1 MDDSRVIDFLKKA
14 PLFEGLPESDLQR
27 IAQKT
32 KIRQFF
38 PEEIVVFQGQPSNSL
53 FVITNGIVA
62 VKNITSEHEN
72 VLAYLMPGNT
82 FGEVGILEN
91 QPRSA
96 TVTALSEV
104 DLIVIQRED
113 FLSILQQYPN
123 VAIQLSRI
131 LGRYLIEANRR
142 LAQDDKQLQ
151 MIVMFNLYP
160 DAGGTAIASILA
172 HQLAK
177 HEQRPTAYVECRTD
191 DDVLSQLKSPAGA
204 STYHHPAGYDIIL
217 PQEDGFL
224 PSITRMTLLLDKLRN
239 TYDNIVVSFSGELD
253 EPAALFL
260 DDARQVLLLTSPKE
274 DARDK
279 LNRLEA
285 QLRTRIRPGETSVF
299 TLLNR
304 ARLEYADSQL
314 LPPPADFEIP
324 YLVDFEGFVPP
335 KRDRLNVPDA
345 IAEVVATCIE
355 RLARTHSVGVFIPS
369 TTDVDVMIDPDEYV
383 NQTLNFLAERFGGA
397 TSREASGVW
406 LSEAAGLVGEKV
418 HIVESYMSQTDLNH
432 YLDEVVAYVK
442 KLKHTLRQ
450 EAMALEV
457 DRKLTLI

>member
-1 MDDSRVIDFLKKA
+1 MDDSRVIEFLQKA
-14 PLFEGLPESDLQR
+14 PLFEGLVHKDLLR

-38 PEEIVVFQGQPSNSL
+38 PEEIIVFQGQPSNSL
-53 FVITNGIVA
+53 FIITNGIVA
-62 VKNITSEHEN
+62 VKNITHEHEN

-113 FLSILQQYPN
+113 FLHILQSHPD

-131 LGRYLIEANRR
+131 LGRYLIDANRR
-142 LAQDDKQLQ
+142 LAQDDKTLQ
-151 MIVMFNLYP
+151 MILLFNLHH

-177 HEQRPTAYVECRTD
+177 HEHRPTAYVECRTD
-191 DDVLSQLKSPAGA
+191 EYVVKQLRSPAGA
-204 STYHHPAGYDIIL
+204 STYHHPAGYDIII

-239 TYDNIVVSFSGELD
+239 TYDNIVISFPGELD
-253 EPAALFL
+253 EASALFL
-260 DDARQVLLLTSPKE
+260 EDARQVLLLTAPTE
-274 DARDK
+274 DARGR
-279 LNRLEA
+279 LNRMESA
-285 QLRTRIRPGETSVF
+285 LRTRIKPGETSIF
-299 TLLNR
+299 TMLNR
-304 ARLEYADSQL
+304 ARPEYANSEL

-324 YLVDFEGFVPP
+324 YLEDFEGFVPP
-335 KRDRLNVPDA
+335 KRDRISVPDP

-355 RLARTHSVGVFIPS
+355 RLERTHTIGVFIPS
-369 TTDVDVMIDPDEYV
+369 TMDVDVMIDPDQYINE
-383 NQTLNFLAERFGGA
+383 TLNFLAERFGGA

-418 HIVESYMSQTDLNH
+418 HIVESYMSQSDLNT
-432 YLDEVVAYVK
+432 YLDEIVSYVK
-442 KLKHTLRQ
+442 HLKHTLRQ

>member
-1 MDDSRVIDFLKKA
+1 MDDSRLIEFLQKA
-14 PLFEGLPESDLQR
+14 PLFEGLPPQDLSR
-27 IAQKT
+27 IAEKT

-38 PEEIVVFQGQPSNSL
+38 PDEIVVFQGQPSNSL

-62 VKNITSEHEN
+62 VKNITHEQEN

-96 TVTALSEV
+96 SVTALSEV
-104 DLIVIQRED
+104 DLLVIQRED
-113 FLSILQQYPN
+113 FLSILQQHPN

-151 MIVMFNLYP
+151 MIVLFNLHP
-160 DAGGTAIASILA
+160 DAGGTAIGSILA
-172 HQLAK
+172 HQLSQ

-191 DDVLSQLKSPAGA
+191 EVVISQLKSPAGA

-239 TYDNIVVSFSGELD
+239 TYDNIVVSFPGELD

-260 DDARQVLLLTSPKE
+260 DDARQVLLLTSPTE
-274 DARDK
+274 DARAK
-279 LNRLEA
+279 LTKLEN

-304 ARLEYADSQL
+304 ARPEYADSEL

-324 YLVDFEGFVPP
+324 YLADFEGFVPP
-335 KRDRLNVPDA
+335 KRDRINVPEQ
-345 IAEVVATCIE
+345 IAVVVETCIE
-355 RLARTHSVGVFIPS
+355 RLARTHTIGVFIPS
-369 TTDVDVMIDPDEYV
+369 TTDVDTSIDPEQYID
-383 NQTLNFLAERFGGA
+383 QTLNFLAERFGGA

-418 HIVESYMSQTDLNH
+418 HIVESYMSQADLNL
-432 YLDEVVAYVK
+432 YLDEIVSFVK
-442 KLKHTLRQ
+442 ELKHTLKQ

>member
-1 MDDSRVIDFLKKA
+1 MKDTRITDSLKKA
-14 PLFEGLPESDLQR
+14 PLFEGLPARDLER

-38 PEEIVVFQGQPSNSL
+38 PEEIIVFQGQPSNSL

-62 VKNITSEHEN
+62 VKNITHEQEN

-104 DLIVIQRED
+104 DLLVIQRED
-113 FLSILQQYPN
+113 FLHILQQYPN

-131 LGRYLIEANRR
+131 LGRYLIDANKR

-151 MIVMFNLYP
+151 MIVLFNLSP
-160 DAGGTAIASILA
+160 DAGGTAISSILA

-177 HEQRPTAYVECRTD
+177 HEKRPTAYVECRTD
-191 DDVLSQLKSPAGA
+191 EAVLEQLKSPAGA

-239 TYDNIVVSFSGELD
+239 TYDNIVVSFPGELD

-260 DDARQVLLLTSPKE
+260 DDARQVLLLTSPTD
-274 DARDK
+274 DARTK
-279 LNRLEA
+279 LTKLEA
-285 QLRTRIRPGETSVF
+285 QLRTRIKPGETSIF

-304 ARLEYADSQL
+304 AQSKYAGQEMT
-314 LPPPADFEIP
+314 PPADFEIP
-324 YLVDFEGFVPP
+324 YLPDFEGFVPP
-335 KRDRLNVPDA
+335 KRDRITVPEQ
-345 IAEVVATCIE
+345 IAEVVDTCIE
-355 RLARTHSVGVFIPS
+355 RLERTHSVGVFIPS
-369 TTDVDVMIDPDEYV
+369 TMDVDVTIDPEQYV
-383 NQTLNFLAERFGGA
+383 GQTLNFLAERFGGA
-397 TSREASGVW
+397 TSREANGVW
-406 LSEAAGLVGEKV
+406 LSEAAGLVGEQV
-418 HIVESYMSQTDLNH
+418 HIVESYMSQTDLNR

-442 KLKHTLRQ
+442 HLKHTLRQ